1 MKVLVDTSVWI
12 DYFRDGDAAD
22 MLEYLIDENLV
33 VTNDLILAEMM
44 PPLHYRKEKELIS
57 LLECLECQHLNID
70 WKTIIQMQVSCIS
83 KGVNGIGLSD
93 LLIAQNAID
102 TNTPLFTIDKHFKG
116 IAANSM
122 LKLYEG

>member
-33 VTNDLILAEMM
+33 VTNELILAEMM
-44 PPLHYRKEKELIS
+44 PPLYFRKEKELIS

-102 TNTPLFTIDKHFKG
+102 ASTPLFTLDKHFKA

-122 LKLYEG
+122 LKLYVD

>member
-12 DYFRDGDAAD
+12 DYFRDGNNAD

-33 VTNDLILAEMM
+33 VTNELILAEMM
-44 PPLHYRKEKELIS
+44 PPLYYRKEKELIS
-57 LLECLECQHLNID
+57 LLECVECQHMNID
-70 WKTIIQMQVSCIS
+70 WKTIIQMQVHCIS
-83 KGVNGIGLSD
+83 KGVNGIGLPD

-102 TNTPLFTIDKHFKG
+102 AGIQLFTLDKHFKG
-116 IAANSM
+116 IAENSM

>member
-1 MKVLVDTSVWI
+1 MMVLVDTSVWI
-12 DYFRDGDAAD
+12 DYFRDGNAAD

-33 VTNDLILAEMM
+33 VTNELIIAEMM
-44 PPLHYRKEKELIS
+44 PPLYLRKENDLVT
-57 LLECLECQHLNID
+57 LLECIECQPMKID

-83 KGVNGIGLSD
+83 NGVNGIGIPA

-102 TNTPLFTIDKHFKG
+102 AGVPLYTIDKHFKG